1 MTPAPA
7 GRRPAV
13 RAAALGLVGL
23 LAWVAGAALGAAPAA
38 RRAAAAP
45 PFLQVGRAHAEFTPV
60 LDGSEPIFVVVIG
73 SDARPGQPVDRER
86 ADSIHLVG
94 IDPARG
100 RASILGFPRD
110 SWVEIPGHGSDKINA
125 SMVYGGPEAVVATV
139 EALTGITVDYWALTS
154 FEGFQAMVNDVGGL
168 VVDVPVPMSD
178 PSARSD
184 FEPGVQRLDGA
195 DALAFARDRHS
206 LASGDFGRSENQGRL
221 LLAALAQ
228 FRKEFAKD
236 PSRLLTWVAAGLRHV
251 QTDLGI
257 GEVLDLAFTAT
268 AINPKRVPNMVVPG
282 STGMEG
288 GQSVVFL
295 SSAAVAI
302 YRDMADDG
310 FVSKANVPP
319 SPELG

>member
-1 MTPAPA
+1 V
-7 GRRPAV
+7 RPAAV
-13 RAAALGLVGL
+13 GKRAAALGLAGL
-23 LAWVAGAALGAAPAA
+23 LAWVAGASLGAAPSGP
-38 RRAAAAP
+38 RAAAAP
-45 PFLQVGRAHAEFTPV
+45 AFLQVGRAHAEFTPV
-60 LDGSEPIFVVVIG
+60 LDGSEPIFVVFIG
-73 SDARPGQPVDRER
+73 SDARPGQAVDRER

-94 IDPARG
+94 IDPAKG
-100 RASILGFPRD
+100 RASVLGFPRD
-110 SWVEIPGHGSDKINA
+110 SWVEIPGYGTDKINA
-125 SMVYGGPEAVVATV
+125 SMVYGGPDAVVATV

-168 VVDVPVPMSD
+168 VVDVPFPMSD
-178 PSARSD
+178 PYARTN

-221 LLAALAQ
+221 ILAALAQ
-228 FRKEFAKD
+228 FRKEFSKD

-257 GEVLDLAFTAT
+257 GEVLDLAFTASR
-268 AINPKRVPNMVVPG
+268 INPKRVENMVVPG